1 MTSAS
6 LIHEAGHSKP
16 VLWDNPEGWSREGK
30 WERGSGWGD
39 TCAPKCDSC
48 RCMAKTPQF
57 CQEVILQL
65 NKWNLKKESACNA
78 GDPGSIPG
86 LGRSLEKEMATHSS
100 IFTWR
105 ILWTEEPG
113 GLQSLGSQKVRHDWS
128 DWACTHAHIY
138 TFIRVYIY
146 RERELENFA
155 VCLKLIL

>member
-48 RCMAKTPQF
+48 RCMAKTPQC

-86 LGRSLEKEMATHSS
+86 LGRSPGEGNGNPLQYFYLENPMDRGAWRATV
-100 IFTWR
+100 
-105 ILWTEEPG
+105 LGVTEG
-113 GLQSLGSQKVRHDWS
+113 QAWLKRLSMHT
-128 DWACTHAHIY
+128 CTHIY
-138 TFIRVYIY
+138 VHTCIYI
-146 RERELENFA
+146 
-155 VCLKLIL
+155 